1 MSLERDMVKSS
12 NSLPINVMLSMYVT
26 KMKGEKGRGSSI
38 KLVENVISATGG
50 LIAMSII
57 SLIAVSLGYPMVLG
71 PIGAT
76 CLLVFAIHE
85 GPFSQPLPVIGGHFI
100 STFAALSIWSLF
112 GKSPVI
118 IGVTLAIAVFL
129 MFILKLVHPPAA
141 ASAVVAINTQPGWDY
156 LFIII
161 FCSILVIA
169 ISILYNNLF
178 KTRQYPKHWL

>member
-1 MSLERDMVKSS
+1 MSLERDTVKVS
-12 NSLPINVMLSMYVT
+12 NSLPSNVFLSTYIT
-26 KMKGEKGRGSSI
+26 KMKGQKVKGHRLNLI
-38 KLVENVISATGG
+38 ENVISATGG
-50 LIAMSII
+50 LIAMIII
-57 SLIAVSLGYPMVLG
+57 SILAVSLGYPMVLG

-100 STFAALSIWSLF
+100 STFAALLLWSLF

-118 IGVTLAIAVFL
+118 IGITLAIAVFL
-129 MFILKLVHPPAA
+129 MFILKVVHPPAA

-156 LFIII
+156 LFMIV

-169 ISILYNNLF
+169 ISVIYNNLF
-178 KTRQYPKHWL
+178 KTRQYPKQWF